1 MPSSGSK
8 QDGLDPVD
16 GKPTETGSGSA
27 PEGVKPAESV
37 KPSDGKQGD
46 GTAGISDGGGLGE
59 APRLPDPEPLGVP
72 GGHSDLTPEQI
83 DSLPIVNDGSHMN
96 PDNTLTPDTW
106 YRTGEHGYLYHTD
119 ANGYIDRFIAE
130 ELLLK
135 THDGRLPHD
144 PNTPGK
150 LPGDH
155 AGHLAA
161 DQYGGSPKL
170 DNLVSQF
177 SKLNLSKFRRI
188 ELQWLKALNRE
199 PTPGQV
205 SVDMKIET
213 DPATGRPTKFIV
225 EWFIDGE
232 FFDQVLTQ

>member
-1 MPSSGSK
+1 MFSALRYRRWETTRSRRFDLFGS
-8 QDGLDPVD
+8 LVAA
-16 GKPTETGSGSA
+16 S
-27 PEGVKPAESV
+27 
-37 KPSDGKQGD
+37 
-46 GTAGISDGGGLGE
+46 
-59 APRLPDPEPLGVP
+59 R
-72 GGHSDLTPEQI
+72 
-83 DSLPIVNDGSHMN
+83 
-96 PDNTLTPDTW
+96 
-106 YRTGEHGYLYHTD
+106 
-119 ANGYIDRFIAE
+119 RF
-130 ELLLK
+130 
-135 THDGRLPHD
+135 GW
-144 PNTPGK
+144 

-177 SKLNLSKFRRI
+177 SKLNLSEFRRI

-225 EWFIDGE
+225 NYTVDG
-232 FFDQVLTQ
+232 VLRQEVLKQ